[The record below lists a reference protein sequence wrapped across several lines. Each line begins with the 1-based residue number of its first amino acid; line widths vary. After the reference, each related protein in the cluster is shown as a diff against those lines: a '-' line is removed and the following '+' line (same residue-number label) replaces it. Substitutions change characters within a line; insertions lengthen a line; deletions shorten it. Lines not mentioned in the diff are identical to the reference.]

1 MLAVAIVVIAAGVVC
16 TLTRSV
22 WMGTAVAGLAP
33 LTIYLGR
40 SQKIGVVV
48 LGTLVVGM
56 LLAAKGANLTE
67 FKRDKHVSAH
77 DMAKSASLRPL
88 LATITWRITRDQPI
102 FGCGFQRYQEVSQEY
117 INSKFSDLTM
127 EQARGYV
134 QHNVFLA
141 LLVETGIVGVGLNVA
156 LLGVWCWRAWRLANN
171 WQADEWT
178 RKLGILF
185 LAFLPPPSSSMGCFT
200 TWGSSSW
207 STTP

>member
-1 MLAVAIVVIAAGVVC
+1 MYTPGALREDNIPAWRRRG
-16 TLTRSV
+16 
-22 WMGTAVAGLAP
+22 
-33 LTIYLGR
+33 Y
-40 SQKIGVVV
+40 
-48 LGTLVVGM
+48 
-56 LLAAKGANLTE
+56 LAAKGANLTE

-117 INSKFSDLTM
+117 INSKFSDLTL
-127 EQARGYV
+127 EQPRGYV